1 MSANFTGVTFPYQK
15 VAPANDAVIRR
26 AIFDDGILTG
36 CDLSYSG
43 STLTMTAGQLMI
55 CGRQI
60 IHPSSQNWAVTG
72 ATSGYAR
79 LVLTIDV
86 TRTSTKDTFDQ
97 VVDEIQYATDANGF
111 ADLTTAD
118 INATG
123 TRYQVAVCVVSLGP
137 GGITGIA
144 SKLDMTEGGGA
155 GGNLKVIALAG
166 VAVTVTKGSKVKQKV
181 ADAAG
186 VAMFTGLETGTW
198 TVTLPAD
205 VSPPTRTVD
214 IDVDYV
220 VVIAYF
226 SATINIT
233 YPAGSTC
240 TCSDGTT
247 TLSAPDTSGTWAC
260 IVPNAGT
267 WTAAATDGVENT
279 SESVSITTDGQIAA
293 IELSYLLWLYKSGN
307 TYNAVTGGWSVA
319 EHASTGGSFDS
330 VLTLNDDSMLLSTEV
345 FGGSVVYANA
355 FTNNSIDLTGVNTLK
370 FKITGIGD
378 QISATNPSGDVQ
390 NFRFSLVVANAR
402 PTTQSPTFT
411 ADLRILATGEYS
423 VDVSSISAGYV
434 GVWITTVG
442 YIKTTLTIS
451 EIWGEE

>member
-1 MSANFTGVTFPYQK
+1 MSANFTGVTFPNQK
-15 VAPANDAVIRR
+15 VTPANDAVIRR

-60 IHPSSQNWAVTG
+60 IHPSSQNWAVTE

-144 SKLDMTEGGGA
+144 SKLDVTEGGGA

-267 WTAAATDGVENT
+267 WTVTSTSGTETDSKAVT
-279 SESVSITTDGQIAA
+279 ITTDGQSTSV
-293 IELSYLLWLYKSGN
+293 ELSYALFLFKPNAPSDIIAGEWEMPANS
-307 TYNAVTGGWSVA
+307 AVTAEAELTVKSV
-319 EHASTGGSFDS
+319 
-330 VLTLNDDSMLLSTEV
+330 
-345 FGGSVVYANA
+345 
-355 FTNNSIDLTGVNTLK
+355 NNFNGNRIISAHTKGQIDLTEYSTLQATCK
-370 FKITGIGD
+370 ASGGSDTKLEVYSGSSVVASTAIGTD
-378 QISATNPSGDVQ
+378 LTTVTVDISALSGLHSIGFAG
-390 NFRFSLVVANAR
+390 NH
-402 PTTQSPTFT
+402 T
-411 ADLRILATGEYS
+411 AY
-423 VDVSSISAGYV
+423 
-434 GVWITTVG
+434 
-442 YIKTTLTIS
+442 LTITYTAT
-451 EIWGEE
+451 EIKLMK